1 MKTLG
6 LPCPMMSWHFSC
18 ATVNL
23 PTETFLDGLATLGR
37 KQENNEHADN
47 GYERHL
53 MRQTFINSHLYVN
66 DPLEIVCSCW
76 QWHFTSITVKLSR
89 RKINWNRSQIWLEIK
104 NRSQIWPMTD
114 GFTSISDFLPFHQ
127 QLIELAHAH
136 CTGIKAIFFISWC
149 WGVISDAGI
158 ECTRCTVI
166 NKKKVHWVQ
175 GWSWGVELSL
185 CNCAPRASLSGLDS
199 TQ

>member
-1 MKTLG
+1 
-6 LPCPMMSWHFSC
+6 MSWHFSC

-114 GFTSISDFLPFHQ
+114 GFTSISDFLPFHL
-127 QLIELAHAH
+127 QLSLHMHIAHSH
-136 CTGIKAIFFISWC
+136 CHCLHWDNSTIYHFFSSFKWMLQSVPSRDIQWLYWDKGHLLYKLVLGGYQWC
-149 WGVISDAGI
+149 W
-158 ECTRCTVI
+158 
-166 NKKKVHWVQ
+166 NWVHA
-175 GWSWGVELSL
+175 LY
-185 CNCAPRASLSGLDS
+185 CN
-199 TQ
+199 